1 MPSKNSSDLKQ
12 APPKCKCGALLLHQ
26 CGWSSVFVI
35 WYSQLIDMI
44 LAERGFCNGV
54 ADESSLLGHYTEP
67 GTVYRMI
74 RCFSCDFNEAH
85 RSVASTNTA
94 CRPESLPIMYN
105 DGTRF
110 VKVLKFEMCLPCFS
124 ILFHCL
130 WRLVVN
136 KHINLSRIG
145 YICSLPRNNVL
156 AKHTRYN
163 NTSHISFVCPS
174 DD

>member
-1 MPSKNSSDLKQ
+1 MQVWCVTATSMWL
-12 APPKCKCGALLLHQ
+12 
-26 CGWSSVFVI
+26 VI
-35 WYSQLIDMI
+35 CLRHMVLFQLIDMI

-136 KHINLSRIG
+136 KHWRKVKPFVKTFGMS
-145 YICSLPRNNVL
+145 
-156 AKHTRYN
+156 
-163 NTSHISFVCPS
+163 SFVDPNRKNIPS
-174 DD
+174 KP